1 MILHGYMCFVCDPGE
16 VRLVNFGSESEP
28 LLASS
33 GMSEVGH
40 KEPVAKVY

>member
-1 MILHGYMCFVCDPGE
+1 MWFVWMHVLLCDPGE

-33 GMSEVGH
+33 GMSELSH
-40 KEPVAKVY
+40 KEPVAKV